1 MSNSVIHAI
10 SGAAAG
16 TCATI
21 VTYPLLTL
29 TIRQAVNKGEK
40 KSLIEVIKQVLKE
53 KNFLDLYSGLSSSIF
68 GGAVTN
74 GVYFF
79 WYELAK
85 SNISNATS
93 HENMTTLDSM
103 LASTCA
109 GTATTLTTHPIWLIN
124 TRCSAKVSLANEA
137 DPSTLKSI
145 GAIEM
150 FKRIVK
156 EEGFLSLWNG
166 IVPAL
171 ILVINPVIQYTAFE
185 QLRNLVLKK
194 KEKLGA
200 LDIFILGAVAKLCAT
215 VSTYPYTVVKSRMQL
230 RQGDDETSKYN
241 STLDAFKKI
250 IKNEGVSGLYKGI
263 QSKIFQSVLAAA
275 FLFMFKDKFYQYV
288 LKIVMLGQHKKYTK
302 NLNNS
307 I

>member
-1 MSNSVIHAI
+1 MSNSVIHAV
-10 SGAAAG
+10 SGALAG
-16 TCATI
+16 TCATV

-29 TIRQAVNKGEK
+29 TLRQAVTKNNEK
-40 KSLIEVIKQVLKE
+40 KSLYEIVKQIIKDK
-53 KNFLDLYSGLSSSIF
+53 KFLDLYSGLSSSVF

-79 WYELAK
+79 WYELSK
-85 SNISNATS
+85 SNIKSYTNREKMS
-93 HENMTTLDSM
+93 TLESM

-124 TRCSAKVSLANEA
+124 TRCAAKVSLANEA
-137 DPSTLKSI
+137 DPTSVKTI

-156 EEGFLSLWNG
+156 EEGFFSLWNG

-171 ILVINPVIQYTAFE
+171 ILVINPVIQYTSYE
-185 QLRNLVLKK
+185 QLKNLVLKK
-194 KEKLGA
+194 KEKLSA

-230 RQGDDETSKYN
+230 RQGSDETSKYD
-241 STLDAFKKI
+241 STMDAFKKI
-250 IKNEGVSGLYKGI
+250 IKNEGARGLYKGI

-288 LKIVMLGQHKKYTK
+288 LKIVMLKHRPQQIK
-302 NLNNS
+302 NT
-307 I
+307 IVA

>member
-1 MSNSVIHAI
+1 MSNSIIHAI

-29 TIRQAVNKGEK
+29 TLRQAVKKENEK
-40 KSLIEVIKQVLKE
+40 RSLLEILKQIIKDK
-53 KNFLDLYSGLSSSIF
+53 KFLDLYSGLSSSIF

-85 SNISNATS
+85 SNIRNATR
-93 HENMTTLDSM
+93 HETMNTIESM

-109 GTATTLTTHPIWLIN
+109 GTATTLSTHPIWLIN
-124 TRCSAKVSLANEA
+124 TRCAAKVSLANEA
-137 DPSTLKSI
+137 DPTTVKSI
-145 GAIEM
+145 SAVEM
-150 FKRIVK
+150 LKRIIK
-156 EEGFLSLWNG
+156 EEGVLSLWNG

-185 QLRNLVLKK
+185 QLRNLVIKR
-194 KEKLGA
+194 KEKLSA
-200 LDIFILGAVAKLCAT
+200 FDIFLLGAIAKLCAT
-215 VSTYPYTVVKSRMQL
+215 VTTYPYTVVKSRMQL
-230 RQGDDETSKYN
+230 RQGTDETSKYN
-241 STLDAFKKI
+241 NTMDAFKKI
-250 IKNEGVSGLYKGI
+250 IKNEGAKGLYKGI

-275 FLFMFKDKFYQYV
+275 FLFMFKDKFHQYV
-288 LKIVMLGQHKKYTK
+288 LRIAMIGQRRKQLQT
-302 NLNNS
+302 

>member
-1 MSNSVIHAI
+1 MSSSIVHAI

-29 TIRQAVNKGEK
+29 TIRQAVKKDNEK
-40 KSLIEVIKQVLKE
+40 KSLYEILKQIIKDK
-53 KNFLDLYSGLSSSIF
+53 KFLDLYSGLSSSIF

-85 SNISNATS
+85 SNIRNATH
-93 HENMTTLDSM
+93 HETMNTIESM

-109 GTATTLTTHPIWLIN
+109 GTATTISTHPIWLIN
-124 TRCSAKVSLANEA
+124 TRCAAKVSLANEA
-137 DPSTLKSI
+137 DPTTVKSV

-150 FKRIVK
+150 LKNIIK

-185 QLRNLVLKK
+185 QLRNLVLKR
-194 KEKLGA
+194 KEKLSA
-200 LDIFILGAVAKLCAT
+200 LDVFLLGAVAKLCAT
-215 VSTYPYTVVKSRMQL
+215 VTTYPYTVVKSRMQL
-230 RQGDDETSKYN
+230 RQGNDETSKYD
-241 STLDAFKKI
+241 STMDAFKKI
-250 IKNEGVSGLYKGI
+250 IKNEGAGGLYKGI

-288 LKIVMLGQHKKYTK
+288 LRIAMIGQRRKQTLE
-302 NLNNS
+302 N
-307 I
+307 

>member
-1 MSNSVIHAI
+1 MSNTVIHAI

-29 TIRQAVNKGEK
+29 TIRQAVNKNNGNKKSFIELLTQVIKEK
-40 KSLIEVIKQVLKE
+40 K
-53 KNFLDLYSGLSSSIF
+53 FLDLYSGLSSSIF

-85 SNISNATS
+85 SNIKNVTKRETMSTI
-93 HENMTTLDSM
+93 ESM

-109 GTATTLTTHPIWLIN
+109 GTATTLSTHPIWLIN
-124 TRCSAKVSLANEA
+124 TRCAAKVSLDNEA
-137 DPSTLKSI
+137 DPSTVKSV
-145 GAIEM
+145 GAIET
-150 FKRIVK
+150 FKKIVK

-171 ILVINPVIQYTAFE
+171 ILVINPVIQYTAYE
-185 QLRNLVLKK
+185 QLKNLVLKR
-194 KEKLGA
+194 KEKLNS
-200 LDIFILGAVAKLCAT
+200 LDVFILGAVAKLCAT
-215 VSTYPYTVVKSRMQL
+215 VSTYPYTVVKARMQL
-230 RQGDDETSKYN
+230 RQGTDENSKYN

-250 IKNEGVSGLYKGI
+250 IKNEGTCGLYKGI
-263 QSKIFQSVLAAA
+263 QSKIIQSVLTAA

-288 LKIVMLGQHKKYTK
+288 LRIVMLGQRKKQVLE
-302 NLNNS
+302 N
-307 I
+307 